1 MYRVSRH
8 VVCLVVFSLIFN
20 VISGFSQQRRR
31 VSAPAAET
39 KSASTAPAN
48 KTALP
53 LKKVVLYS
61 NGVGYFERQ
70 GAVAG
75 NTNVTLQFTPEEI
88 DDVLKSL
95 VIIDRD
101 RGRVSSVSFDTA
113 KPLNIALSEFAFS
126 LNDGSEGI
134 GMARIL
140 SSFKGAEV
148 EVREGQNTFVGKIVG
163 VEKRTQPAGDRQVE
177 ALWLTIINNSGEARG
192 FQLSQ
197 VSSVKLLD
205 PTLREDVGRYLNLV
219 GTAHRKD
226 DKTVVINA
234 SGEGTRQM
242 MVSYT
247 VAAPIWKTTYR
258 AVIDEKGQP
267 YLQGWAIVDNVGGE
281 DWKDV
286 DLSLVSGAPVSFI
299 QNLKQPLY
307 RNRPVIAMPQGYA
320 VMPQLHE
327 ADLRQRDGSQA
338 QSNFSITNSGRNS
351 SVNGIPKG
359 GLNTT
364 LDGTDN
370 KDNLIKS
377 SNGFLSYTKPKT
389 DAIEEITVSGNS
401 FLAETGVG
409 GVAVAFADAT
419 TESIGELFQYHIA
432 HPVTILKNQ
441 SALIPIVQA
450 KVEGEAVSIFNEQ
463 SRQLFPLNGLRLKN
477 TTGLTLDGGPI
488 TVIQGDSYAGE
499 ALIDRFK
506 PGETRFISYA
516 IDTGIH
522 VSTVGGSEPRTLS
535 QIRVVNN
542 VVQMSLTNVE
552 SKTYKI
558 SNISNLPKTLIIE
571 HYHRPQFKL
580 VKTAEP
586 DSITDRY
593 YRFRVELK
601 PGESKDFVIKEEMP
615 VMESIE
621 ISNAPRERLAYFL
634 QQNYVTPELKT
645 KLNEIIEQQSK
656 AVDIQAQISTK
667 ESTISTIVGDQER
680 LRENIKALGK
690 SEDERKLLQR
700 YITKLENTETS
711 IEKLRSEI
719 AALQDAK
726 TKVQEEIN
734 REMRSLATD

>member
-1 MYRVSRH
+1 MRFTTEATMYRVSRH

-20 VISGFSQQRRR
+20 VVSGFSQQRRR
-31 VSAPAAET
+31 VSAPPAES
-39 KSASTAPAN
+39 KSASTAPT
-48 KTALP
+48 KKSALP

-126 LNDGSEGI
+126 LNDNGSEGI

-148 EVREGQNTFVGKIVG
+148 EVREGQNTFTGKIVG
-163 VEKRTQPAGDRQVE
+163 VEKRMQPAGDRQVE
-177 ALWLTIINNSGEARG
+177 GLWLTTINNSGEARG

-205 PTLREDVGRYLNLV
+205 PALREDVGRYLNLV

-226 DKTVVINA
+226 DKTVVINS

-351 SVNGIPKG
+351 SVNGLPKG
-359 GLNTT
+359 GMNLTI
-364 LDGTDN
+364 DGANVQDN
-370 KDNLIKS
+370 SIKS
-377 SNGFLSYTKPKT
+377 KDGFYSYIQPK
-389 DAIEEITVSGNS
+389 
-401 FLAETGVG
+401 AETIDEMAIVTGVT
-409 GVAVAFADAT
+409 ADTT
-419 TESIGELFQYHIA
+419 TESIGELFQYRIA

-522 VSTVGGSEPRTLS
+522 VSTVGGNEPRTLS

-558 SNISNLPKTLIIE
+558 SNISNLPRTLIIE

-580 VKTAEP
+580 VKTIEP

-601 PGESKDFVIKEEMP
+601 PGESKDLVVKEEMP
-615 VMESIE
+615 VMENIE
-621 ISNAPRERLAYFL
+621 ISNAPRERIAYFL

-656 AVDIQAQISTK
+656 AVDIQTQINTK